1 MVFTILRPCLL
12 RLFEYFWIDRH
23 LYKNYTVEVNANF
36 TENAKNDF
44 HLVVKAR
51 EGNQKAY
58 ADLMHRYKDSIYFMA
73 LKMVNNKEDAMDLTV
88 ETFAKAFEKLE
99 KYQPDYAFSTWLFRV
114 ATNNCIDF
122 IRKKK
127 LNTMS
132 IHGMVDDDGE
142 EKTLQIKADVLNPEE
157 TSIKK
162 QQTQELKVLI
172 ESLPARYR
180 NLITLRYF
188 DELSYE
194 EIAQQLDLPLGTVKA
209 QLFRARYLLGNIINR
224 FNRDDI

>member
-1 MVFTILRPCLL
+1 MEI
-12 RLFEYFWIDRH
+12 
-23 LYKNYTVEVNANF
+23 NSNF

-51 EGNQKAY
+51 EGSQKAY
-58 ADLMHRYKDSIYFMA
+58 ADLMQRYKDSIYFMV

-88 ETFAKAFEKLE
+88 ETFAKAFEKLD

-127 LNTMS
+127 LNTTS
-132 IHGMVDDDGE
+132 IHGMMDEDGD
-142 EKTLQIKADVLNPEE
+142 EKQLQIKADVLNPEE

-162 QQTQELKVLI
+162 QQTEELKLLI
-172 ESLPARYR
+172 QSLPARYR

-209 QLFRARYLLGNIINR
+209 QLFRARYLLGNILNR
-224 FNRDDI
+224 FDRDDI